1 MKRKYLQ
8 NNVLLIVILL
18 LSVAM
23 KGDKPAYRLFKASGK
38 ETSYKDLLK
47 QSLEADVVFF
57 GEQHHNP
64 ICHWLQL
71 ELARDLHAAKGSA
84 FLFGAEMF
92 ESDNQLLLNEYI
104 GNVIK
109 TRNFEDEAKLWPN
122 YATDYK
128 PLVEFARK
136 NGIRFIATN
145 IPRRYAALV
154 NKGGFEALDSLD
166 KMAKTLF
173 PPLPVAYDPELKG
186 YKELHSMDMGG
197 THVSANFPKAQAIK
211 DATMAWFIRKN
222 LPPGALMLHLNGSYH
237 SENYVGIIW
246 YLKKLDPSLKIL
258 SIATVEQVNTG
269 ELDSAN
275 IALADYILCVPES
288 MTRTK

>member
-1 MKRKYLQ
+1 MLLL
-8 NNVLLIVILL
+8 VLLLAFT
-18 LSVAM
+18 AM

-71 ELARDLHAAKGSA
+71 ELAGDLHKEKGSA

-104 GNVIK
+104 SNTIK

-136 NGIRFIATN
+136 NNIPFVATN

-166 KMAKTLF
+166 SAAKTLF
-173 PPLPVAYDPELKG
+173 PPLPLAFDPELKG
-186 YKELHSMDMGG
+186 YKELMSMDMGG
-197 THVSANFPKAQAIK
+197 THVSANFPKAQAVK
-211 DATMAWFIRKN
+211 DATMAWFINKN
-222 LPPGALMLHLNGSYH
+222 LGLGSIMLHLNGSYH

-246 YLKKLDPSLKIL
+246 YLKKLNPSLKIL
-258 SIATVEQVNTG
+258 SIATVEQENAG

-275 IALADYILCVPES
+275 TGLADYILCVPAN